1 MDERWRLRLGRVE
14 QRSWVEVTLEKL
26 PYQKFPWYHPWLIR
40 CLIKIGLSETD

>member
-26 PYQKFPWYHPWLIR
+26 PLLLMLLLLLLQLT
-40 CLIKIGLSETD
+40 LS